1 MSLFIGLV
9 FLNQDKIHHDSS
21 QVEIQNKIGVL
32 FLSGMAMFM
41 KSLNGVLLS
50 FPSEREVF
58 LKEENSKYY
67 TTIAYLTGR
76 LSLEYLQI
84 SIYPF
89 INAVFVYFMVDLNQ
103 DKAEYFFYYLLILI
117 ILSWIG
123 NSLGLICGTVF
134 TNPRTSTALQPIFKL
149 PFILFSGFYKNR
161 NDYASWI
168 GWI

>member
-9 FLNQDKIHHDSS
+9 FLNQNKIHPDST
-21 QVEIQNKIGVL
+21 QIEMQNKIGVL

-50 FPSEREVF
+50 FPAEREVF

-89 INAVFVYFMVDLNQ
+89 INAVFIYFMVDLNQ
-103 DKAEYFFYYLLILI
+103 DKPEYFFYYLLI
-117 ILSWIG
+117 
-123 NSLGLICGTVF
+123 
-134 TNPRTSTALQPIFKL
+134 
-149 PFILFSGFYKNR
+149 
-161 NDYASWI
+161 
-168 GWI
+168 